1 MSIIFGEYYHL
12 ADHETLPDGTYLQ
25 VERDA
30 YKAIEHAYGYYVAY
44 TNPHLPKSAYTVT
57 EPSQF
62 RDAVHRVVTDDGFL
76 GVWTDDEGV
85 TWVEQSFWIEHR
97 HPAEALGRA
106 WHQIAIWDCA
116 EGVAINL

>member
-1 MSIIFGEYYHL
+1 MFTTSDYYHL
-12 ADHETLPDGTYLQ
+12 ADVDQLPDGTYLQ

-30 YKAIEHAYGYYVAY
+30 YKRISHAFGYYVAY

-57 EPSQF
+57 NPAQF
-62 RDAVHRVVTDDGFL
+62 RDVVHRVITDEGYV

-85 TWVEQSFWIEHR
+85 TWVEQSFWVEHEF
-97 HPAEALGRA
+97 PARALGKA

-116 EGVAINL
+116 NDREITL